1 MTKPLGNGPGGLPVF
16 PAGINLREIRLREGA
31 FFWEEIQRLSA
42 EMPLTALV
50 SDLLGMEDAPKV
62 WVFLDA
68 PDRTVSR
75 SVAVLAAARALSRR
89 GRKVLVL
96 DGDDRRPDLSNWTGR
111 KETEGWLDF
120 ARYGASMQVCSI
132 PLPWDKDSGFMMGVG
147 SYCPA
152 WMTAEEANRLVSRML
167 SMVDY
172 VLVSAPIG
180 EGGTPWAAVPSIRMV
195 CWDREV
201 DEPDQ
206 IEEMI
211 RDARLVGDRPKA
223 VVAFGAREGVTTGVG
238 SQVPEETGGGSSPL
252 FRRLA
257 VALVV
262 VLLGIAGWWF
272 LFSGGDVFQGRD
284 RETPIAQDQSGQ
296 QAGAVEEYGE
306 TESGLTAAAG
316 EDAVSGVD
324 VAGDADDS
332 IGTMVEEPAPQP
344 DVTVADETP
353 AEETA
358 PAETPAEVTTP
369 AGTVVDQAPL
379 VDWTMP
385 VAADGWA
392 LHIYSLADSVS
403 AEKEAAIMR
412 RRGVLGA
419 IRPWTS
425 DDGMTWYRIYAGSF
439 PDRASARAAAEEL
452 KNILKTDWVAVSR
465 LP

>member
-16 PAGINLREIRLREGA
+16 PAGINLREVRLREGA

-96 DGDDRRPDLSNWTGR
+96 DGDDRRPDLSTWTGR
-111 KETEGWLDF
+111 AETEGWLDF

-132 PLPWDKDSGFMMGVG
+132 PLPWDDESGFMMGVG

-180 EGGTPWAAVPSIRMV
+180 EGGTPWAAVPSIRVV

-201 DEPDQ
+201 DEPDRV
-206 IEEMI
+206 EEMI

-223 VVAFGAREGVTTGVG
+223 VVAFGAGEGVSTGVG
-238 SQVPEETGGGSSPL
+238 SQAPEERDGGSSPL
-252 FRRLA
+252 FRWLA

-272 LFSGGDVFQGRD
+272 LFSGGDDFQGPD

-296 QAGAVEEYGE
+296 QAVAGEEITE
-306 TESGLTAAAG
+306 TESDLTAAADEGAAAG
-316 EDAVSGVD
+316 EDAVSAED
-324 VAGDADDS
+324 VAGDAEDS
-332 IGTMVEEPAPQP
+332 IETVVEEPAPQP
-344 DVTVADETP
+344 DVTVAEETP
-353 AEETA
+353 AEES
-358 PAETPAEVTTP
+358 TPV
-369 AGTVVDQAPL
+369 GTVVDQAPL
-379 VDWTMP
+379 IDWTMP

-392 LHIYSLADSVS
+392 LHVYSLADSVS

-439 PDRASARAAAEEL
+439 PDRSSARAAAEEL